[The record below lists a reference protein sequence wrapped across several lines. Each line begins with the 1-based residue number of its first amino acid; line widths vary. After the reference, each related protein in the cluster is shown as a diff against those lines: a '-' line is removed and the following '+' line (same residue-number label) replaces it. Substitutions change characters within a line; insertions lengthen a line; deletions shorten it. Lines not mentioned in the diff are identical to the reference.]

1 VGAPPGVS
9 DLLSGLYRILIRCW
23 RVWAGFC
30 LNANLPE
37 RRTGP
42 PVACEALQLHL
53 SHGLQPVLRSRLIS
67 DPKPLRALDRVK
79 AVDADEGSGD
89 FADAGGEGTVAD
101 ADDVACH
108 EDRVVVAGA
117 GGVGVKAEDAPIH
130 LPLADETDEFGFAFE
145 QACAA
150 CEVDG

>member
-1 VGAPPGVS
+1 MATP
-9 DLLSGLYRILIRCW
+9 
-23 RVWAGFC
+23 
-30 LNANLPE
+30 PE
-37 RRTGP
+37 RFIGP
-42 PVACEALQLHL
+42 PVSCKSSPLHL
-53 SHGLQPVLRSRLIS
+53 SHWLQPVLRSHLIS
-67 DPKPLRALDRVK
+67 DPKLTAHPSRVE
-79 AVDADEGSGD
+79 AVDANEWSGD
-89 FADAGGEGTVAD
+89 LVEEADAGGEGTVAD